1 MWNQYIFK
9 SFKAWKKLKQSQNT
23 KFVHNF
29 FLKLFKIDPNK
40 DQKEGLKGL
49 SLYTHIADNNYNN
62 CTDAVNKSMSSM

>member
-23 KFVHNF
+23 KIGHKL

-40 DQKEGLKGL
+40 DKKEGLKGL
-49 SLYTHIADNNYNN
+49 SLDTHIADNNHNN
-62 CTDAVNKSMSSM
+62 CTDSVNKSMSSM